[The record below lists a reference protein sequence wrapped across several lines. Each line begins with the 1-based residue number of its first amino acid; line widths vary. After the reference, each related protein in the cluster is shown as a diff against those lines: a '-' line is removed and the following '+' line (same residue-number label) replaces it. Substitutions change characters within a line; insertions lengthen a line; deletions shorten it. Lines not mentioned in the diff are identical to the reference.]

1 MRITSKQLRQIIREE
16 LTRNINE
23 SDYHRYSY
31 DAMNPR
37 LSRGA
42 RADAAVAA
50 LDAQRAPPF
59 KPYKYETP
67 GAVGRAAERDA
78 AERAASRSYAHQTIW
93 NKDVGEM
100 SEDEYEARR
109 LDWLDS
115 AWAGQ
120 YKDYTVT
127 NWSTGV
133 EDAPLATYLSSGE
146 WRSDPDLAGVRGG
159 DDMMLRA
166 LLPMLD
172 VNGSD
177 RLSPKEVNDIVNLW
191 TQREDSEYALSYDDA
206 VYREEGRLGRR

>member
-1 MRITSKQLRQIIREE
+1 MKITQRQLRQIIREE
-16 LTRNINE
+16 LSRNMNE
-23 SDYHRYSY
+23 SDYDRYSY

-78 AERAASRSYAHQTIW
+78 ATRAASRSYAQQTIW
-93 NKDVGEM
+93 NKDVLEM

-109 LDWLDS
+109 RDWLDS
-115 AWAGQ
+115 AWAGE

-127 NWSTGV
+127 NWSMGV

-159 DDMMLRA
+159 DDMMLRG

-172 VNGSD
+172 VNGSAK
-177 RLSPKEVNDIVNLW
+177 LSPGEVNDIVNLW
-191 TQREDSEYALSYDDA
+191 DMREISPYAKSYDAA
-206 VYREEGRLGRR
+206 VYSAENSR

>member
-16 LTRNINE
+16 LARNINE
-23 SDYHRYSY
+23 SDYHRHSF

-67 GAVGRAAERDA
+67 AAVARAAEREERERVA
-78 AERAASRSYAHQTIW
+78 ARAWASHTIW
-93 NKDVGEM
+93 DKSVFEM

-109 LDWLDS
+109 KDWLDNE
-115 AWAGQ
+115 WAGK

-146 WRSDPDLAGVRGG
+146 WRSDPDLAGLKGG
-159 DDMMLRA
+159 DDMMLRK
-166 LLPMLD
+166 LLPTLD

-177 RLSPKEVNDIVNLW
+177 RLTPKEVNDIVNLW
-191 TQREDSEYALSYDDA
+191 DSREVSPYAKSYDDA
-206 VYREEGRLGRR
+206 VYSAENSRW